1 MFFSFLDKARELK
14 RLKRTGWV
22 LKGVA
27 SPESVADHSFMLAVM
42 SYFYAKKLHL
52 DADKCVKMALMHDLG
67 EAFSGDIPDR
77 AHDSER
83 TMPREEKRKREAEGM
98 RKTLALLP
106 ATEAKEMRGLWEEF
120 VARKT
125 KEAQLVKDL
134 DKLEMCMQALEYAGK
149 DKNKKKFAEFF
160 EDGEQNI
167 TTPEIRAAFSKVRDD
182 FKHIS
187 EKTGMLFN
195 RMLPK

>member
-1 MFFSFLDKARELK
+1 MNKARELK

-22 LKGVA
+22 LKNVA
-27 SPESVADHSFMLAVM
+27 APESVADHSFMLAVM
-42 SYFYAKKLHL
+42 SYLYAKKLNL
-52 DADKCVKMALMHDLG
+52 NADRCVKMALVHDLG

-77 AHDSER
+77 INDRDR
-83 TMPREEKRKREAEGM
+83 TMPREEKRKREAAGM
-98 RKTLALLP
+98 RKTLSRLP
-106 ATEAKEMRGLWEEF
+106 LAQAKEMRGLWKEF

-134 DKLEMCMQALEYAGK
+134 DKLEMCMQALEYARK

-167 TTPEIRAAFSKVRDD
+167 ATPEIRAAFSKVRAD

-187 EKTGMLFN
+187 EKN
-195 RMLPK
+195 RDAI